1 MTDDRIESHEERL
14 LVLRDKAAREGFVVG
29 DDVLDYIAGKYAL
42 ATTLKGALINVQ
54 ALASRKGVPVTLSIA
69 RLALDG
75 IRETHETPVSED
87 AVLDASE
94 ESSSEP
100 QDEWTVAPGDQSEPD
115 TWDQPTVPEPEPES
129 QPDSQTQPTTEPAL
143 AEAGPDPTVTATLF
157 VPPPPQEP
165 HHPAVVGA
173 VPSPAEVAVPSH
185 QTEMREPVAQQRES
199 EPARPEPAVVWFAP
213 MRSPKK
219 ESLVKRAG
227 NLLKVAG
234 IKRAIDDGDLVAIKL
249 HFGEEGNTGFV
260 QPVFLREVVRQV
272 RKRGGKPFLT
282 DCNTLYRG
290 KRANAVDHLNCAI
303 HNGFSHATLN
313 APIII
318 ADGLDGRDGVDVPIA
333 GFKHFDS
340 VRIGAAAIH
349 ADAMVVVTHVKG
361 HEATGFGGAIKNV
374 GMGLGTRAAK
384 QRMHSDLKPQVKEE
398 KCTACKRCVKS
409 CPVDAIR
416 IVDKV
421 AVIDYEL
428 CYGCGECVA
437 ACPYGAI
444 GIQWKTEPEAIQEKM
459 VEHCAGAL
467 AEKSGKVL
475 YLSFV
480 TNVSPDCD
488 CWGFSDAAVVA
499 DIGVLASTDLVAID
513 QAAYDLVTAASGLPG
528 SRGEGLDSGVDK
540 FREITGIDGTV
551 SMRYAEERGMG
562 TRSYELKTLE

>member
-1 MTDDRIESHEERL
+1 MSDDRIESHEERL

-54 ALASRKGVPVTLSIA
+54 ALASRKGVPVSLSIA

-75 IRETHETPVSED
+75 IRETPAPLLPEQVAADDGPWAEPAD
-87 AVLDASE
+87 EWAP
-94 ESSSEP
+94 EP
-100 QDEWTVAPGDQSEPD
+100 QGAEPDAD
-115 TWDQPTVPEPEPES
+115 TWDEPVIGLSAGAPSEALPASELEPV
-129 QPDSQTQPTTEPAL
+129 DG
-143 AEAGPDPTVTATLF
+143 EAGPDPAMTATLF
-157 VPPPPQEP
+157 VPPPPQAPPGPVVTAPAPAAVHEP
-165 HHPAVVGA
+165 EAAH
-173 VPSPAEVAVPSH
+173 E
-185 QTEMREPVAQQRES
+185 T
-199 EPARPEPAVVWFAP
+199 EPAVVWFAP
-213 MRSPKK
+213 MRSTKK
-219 ESLVKRAG
+219 ESLVKRVG
-227 NLLKVAG
+227 NLLKVVG
-234 IKRAIDDGDLVAIKL
+234 IKHAVGDGDLVAIKL

-260 QPVFLREVVRQV
+260 QPIFLREVVRQV
-272 RKRGGKPFLT
+272 RKCGAKPFLT

-290 KRANAVDHLNCAI
+290 KRGNAVDHLNCAI

-318 ADGLDGRDGVDVPIA
+318 ADGLDGRDGVDVAIS

-340 VRIGAAAIH
+340 VRIGAAAVH

-384 QRMHSDLKPQVKEE
+384 QRMHSDLKPQVTAE

-409 CPVDAIR
+409 CPVRAIE

-421 AVIDYEL
+421 AVIDYEK

-444 GIQWKTEPEAIQEKM
+444 GIQWKTEPQAIQEKM

-467 AEKSGKVL
+467 ADKDGKVV

-488 CWGFSDAAVVA
+488 CWSFSDASVVA

-513 QAAYDLVTAASGLPG
+513 QAAYDLVTQAQGLPG
-528 SRGEGLDSGVDK
+528 SRGEGLGAGVDK
-540 FREITGIDGTV
+540 FHEITGIDGTV
-551 SMRYAEERGMG
+551 MLEYAETHAMG
-562 TRSYELKTLE
+562 TRSYELKMLD